1 MNEQHIAYKVR
12 QHLNRGLRELK
23 PETVSRLA
31 SARESALARQK
42 QVVHQSVLASV
53 GGFAHHW
60 FGELRI
66 SQAALALV
74 LLLSVVLSTF
84 WMADRRVEELG
95 SIDSAL
101 LSDDLPIGAF
111 TDKGFDAW
119 LKRSAPQ

>member
-1 MNEQHIAYKVR
+1 MNEQHVAYKVR
-12 QHLNRGLRELK
+12 QHLNRGLHELK
-23 PETVSRLA
+23 PETISRLA
-31 SARESALARQK
+31 SARESALSRQK
-42 QVVHQSVLASV
+42 QAVHQSVLATV
-53 GGFAHHW
+53 GGLAHHW
-60 FGELRI
+60 LGEKRI